1 MQPAVDVLVAGR
13 GDGPLAFVLKVILE
27 HAHTHVGIGDAKS
40 LVGLPVNVGRTLV
53 DHRQESRIVPRAV
66 PHIAG
71 VAVLLVADRL
81 AHEVGRRD
89 IDHQRLQAAP
99 GPRHQGINQLGVRLR
114 VQLVYE
120 RAVNVEPVGRIVLG
134 TDDPVDVEPGLFT
147 ELNAPG
153 RTAVY
158 LALILEVGIGQD
170 HPTGM
175 LEDQTGLLV
184 LAGGPVY
191 LGPVFAVHKQHVQ
204 DDSSAERCLS
214 VLTR

>member
-13 GDGPLAFVLKVILE
+13 GDGPLAFVLKVLLE

-99 GPRHQGINQLGVRLR
+99 GPRHQGIDQLGVRLG
-114 VQLVYE
+114 VQLVDE
-120 RAVNVEPVGRIVLG
+120 RTVNVEPVGRVVLG
-134 TDDPVDVEPGLFT
+134 ADHPIDAEPGLFT
-147 ELNAPG
+147 ELDAPG
-153 RTAVY
+153 RTAVQ
-158 LALILEVGIGQD
+158 LAPVLQVGIRQ
-170 HPTGM
+170 HHAASV

-191 LGPVFAVHKQHVQ
+191 LGPVLAVHKQHIQ
-204 DDSSAERCLS
+204 DDSSAEGRFAIF
-214 VLTR
+214 TR